1 MSGGGGGSGYIHSSV
16 VLGGTFAGGGRMPA
30 FFWDPDL
37 NPSTRQGGATIP
49 GCGGVYNHNGQ
60 GAEAFTP
67 TNGTGGIKQ
76 SGGHGKIVIYY

>member
-1 MSGGGGGSGYIHSSV
+1 
-16 VLGGTFAGGGRMPA
+16 MPA

-49 GCGGVYNHNGQ
+49 GYGGIYNHNGQ
-60 GAEAFTP
+60 GAEGFTP
-67 TNGTGGIKQ
+67 PAGTSGIKQ